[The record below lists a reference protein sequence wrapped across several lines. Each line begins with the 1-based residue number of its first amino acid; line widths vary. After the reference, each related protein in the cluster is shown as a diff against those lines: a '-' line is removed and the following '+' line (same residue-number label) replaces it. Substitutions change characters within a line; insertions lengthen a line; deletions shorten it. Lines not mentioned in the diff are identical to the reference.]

1 MRPSDQALSSVE
13 QIQNLILES
22 ADFEDFLNELARYSA
37 HQVAGDG
44 DDALCGI
51 TLLRDRK
58 AATIGWS
65 SDSAREVDE
74 IQYSL
79 SQGPCLTAAEEEREV
94 HVPDLFEEDRW
105 GPDYANAVASHGL
118 RSVLSLPFNLQGDAK
133 AALNLYSDVPHKF
146 NEISAARARGY
157 TREISQALRL
167 AVRFSLHTDSA
178 TNLRATLESRTV
190 IDIAVGIVMAQNRCS
205 QETAVRILTDASKQ
219 QQRETSRHRRVAG
232 EFGGRRGSPHPLRG
246 AREGSGGLAR
256 LPAGCAAGLPGI
268 GCPRLSRRP

>member
-1 MRPSDQALSSVE
+1 M
-13 QIQNLILES
+13 
-22 ADFEDFLNELARYSA
+22 
-37 HQVAGDG
+37 AGDG

-65 SDSAREVDE
+65 SDSAREVDQ

-94 HVPDLFEEDRW
+94 HVPDLFDEDRW

-118 RSVLSLPFNLQGDAK
+118 RSVLSLPFNLQGDAR

-146 NEISAARARGY
+146 DERASAKARGY

-178 TNLRATLESRTV
+178 ANLRATLESRTT
-190 IDIAVGIVMAQNRCS
+190 IDIAVGIVTQNRCS
-205 QETAVRILTDASKQ
+205 QDTAARILTEASSNSNTKLRDIAKSLVESVGGTGTRTHCQEPDQ
-219 QQRETSRHRRVAG
+219 QAG
-232 EFGGRRGSPHPLRG
+232 
-246 AREGSGGLAR
+246 
-256 LPAGCAAGLPGI
+256 
-268 GCPRLSRRP
+268 

>member
-1 MRPSDQALSSVE
+1 MLPPEEPLSATD

-22 ADFEDFLNELARYSA
+22 ADFEGFLNELARFSA

-44 DDALCGI
+44 EDALCGI

-79 SQGPCLTAAEEEREV
+79 SQGPCLTAAQEHREV
-94 HVPDLFEEDRW
+94 HVPDLLEEDRW
-105 GPDYANAVASHGL
+105 GPDYASAVASHGL

-133 AALNLYSDVPHKF
+133 AALNLYSDVPFKF
-146 NEISAARARGY
+146 DERATAKARGY

-178 TNLRATLESRTV
+178 ANLRATLESRTI
-190 IDIAVGIVMAQNRCS
+190 IDIAIGIVMAQNRCS
-205 QETAVRILTDASKQ
+205 QEAAVSILTEASSNSNTKLRDIAKSLVDSVGGVGTRTHYQ
-219 QQRETSRHRRVAG
+219 EPGQRQADQTA
-232 EFGGRRGSPHPLRG
+232 
-246 AREGSGGLAR
+246 
-256 LPAGCAAGLPGI
+256 
-268 GCPRLSRRP
+268 

>member
-1 MRPSDQALSSVE
+1 MLPPELPLNTTE
-13 QIQNLILES
+13 QVQNLILDS
-22 ADFEDFLNELARYSA
+22 ADFEQFLNELARFSA

-65 SDSAREVDE
+65 NDSAREVDE

-94 HVPDLFEEDRW
+94 NVPDLFEEDRW

-118 RSVLSLPFNLQGDAK
+118 RSVLSLPFNLQGEAK

-146 NEISAARARGY
+146 DERAAAKARGY

-178 TNLRATLESRTV
+178 ANLRATLESRTI

-205 QETAVRILTDASKQ
+205 QDAAVRILTEASSNSNTK
-219 QQRETSRHRRVAG
+219 
-232 EFGGRRGSPHPLRG
+232 LRDIAKSLVDSVG
-246 AREGSGGLAR
+246 GSGTRTHYQEPGKAQ
-256 LPAGCAAGLPGI
+256 AG
-268 GCPRLSRRP
+268 

>member
-1 MRPSDQALSSVE
+1 MLPPQQPLSATDQV
-13 QIQNLILES
+13 QNLILES
-22 ADFEDFLNELARYSA
+22 ADFEDFLNELARFSA
-37 HQVAGDG
+37 HQMAGDG

-94 HVPDLFEEDRW
+94 HVPDLLEENRW
-105 GPDYANAVASHGL
+105 GPDYATAVASHGL
-118 RSVLSLPFNLQGDAK
+118 RSVLSLPFTLQGEAK
-133 AALNLYSDVPHKF
+133 AALNLYSDVPRKF
-146 NEISAARARGY
+146 EGNAAARARDF

-167 AVRFSLHTDSA
+167 AVRFSLHADSA
-178 TNLRATLESRTV
+178 SNLRATLESRTT

-205 QETAVRILTDASKQ
+205 QQAAVEILTEASSNSNTKL
-219 QQRETSRHRRVAG
+219 RDIAKSLVDSV
-232 EFGGRRGSPHPLRG
+232 GGAG
-246 AREGSGGLAR
+246 ARTHYEE
-256 LPAGCAAGLPGI
+256 PGKVSP
-268 GCPRLSRRP
+268 GMRS

>member
-1 MRPSDQALSSVE
+1 MLPPDLPLNTTE
-13 QIQNLILES
+13 QVQNLILDS
-22 ADFEDFLNELARYSA
+22 ADFEQFLNELARFSA
-37 HQVAGDG
+37 HQMAGDG

-94 HVPDLFEEDRW
+94 NVPDLFEEDRW
-105 GPDYANAVASHGL
+105 GPDYANAVAAHGL
-118 RSVLSLPFNLQGDAK
+118 RSVLSLPFNLQGEAK
-133 AALNLYSDVPHKF
+133 AALNLYSDVPRKF
-146 NEISAARARGY
+146 DERAAAKARGY

-178 TNLRATLESRTV
+178 ANLRATLESRTT

-205 QETAVRILTDASKQ
+205 QDAAVRILTEASSNSNTKL
-219 QQRETSRHRRVAG
+219 RNVAKSLV
-232 EFGGRRGSPHPLRG
+232 ESVGGNATRTHYQEPG
-246 AREGSGGLAR
+246 AAQ
-256 LPAGCAAGLPGI
+256 AG
-268 GCPRLSRRP
+268 

>member
-1 MRPSDQALSSVE
+1 MLPPQQPLSATDQV
-13 QIQNLILES
+13 QNLILES
-22 ADFEDFLNELARYSA
+22 ADFEDFLNELARFSA
-37 HQVAGDG
+37 HQMAGDG

-94 HVPDLFEEDRW
+94 HVPDLLEENRW
-105 GPDYANAVASHGL
+105 GPDYATAVASHGL
-118 RSVLSLPFNLQGDAK
+118 RSVLSLPFTLQGEAK
-133 AALNLYSDVPHKF
+133 AALNLYSDVPRKF
-146 NEISAARARGY
+146 EGNAAARARDF

-167 AVRFSLHTDSA
+167 AVRFSLHADSA
-178 TNLRATLESRTV
+178 SNLRATLESRTI

-205 QETAVRILTDASKQ
+205 QQAAVQILTEASSNSNTKL
-219 QQRETSRHRRVAG
+219 RDIAKTLVDSV
-232 EFGGRRGSPHPLRG
+232 GGTG
-246 AREGSGGLAR
+246 ARTHYEE
-256 LPAGCAAGLPGI
+256 PGKVSQ
-268 GCPRLSRRP
+268 GMRS

>member
-1 MRPSDQALSSVE
+1 MLPPEQPLSATE
-13 QIQNLILES
+13 QVQNLILES
-22 ADFEDFLNELARYSA
+22 ADFEAFLNELARFSA
-37 HQVAGDG
+37 HQVAGG
-44 DDALCGI
+44 GEDALCGI

-79 SQGPCLTAAEEEREV
+79 SRGPCLTAAEEEREV

-118 RSVLSLPFNLQGDAK
+118 RSVLSLPFDLPGDAK
-133 AALNLYSDVPHKF
+133 AALNLYSDVPYKF

-205 QETAVRILTDASKQ
+205 QESAVRILTDASSHSNVKLRDIAASLVNSVGGAEARTHFEEPGKVQ
-219 QQRETSRHRRVAG
+219 AG
-232 EFGGRRGSPHPLRG
+232 
-246 AREGSGGLAR
+246 
-256 LPAGCAAGLPGI
+256 
-268 GCPRLSRRP
+268 

>member
-1 MRPSDQALSSVE
+1 MLPPQQPLSATD

-22 ADFEDFLNELARYSA
+22 ADFEDFLNELARFSA
-37 HQVAGDG
+37 HQMAGDG

-94 HVPDLFEEDRW
+94 HVPDLFEENRW

-133 AALNLYSDVPHKF
+133 AALNLYSDVPRKF
-146 NEISAARARGY
+146 DERATARARGY

-178 TNLRATLESRTV
+178 ANLRATLESRTI

-205 QETAVRILTDASKQ
+205 QESAVNILTEASSNSNTKLRDIAKSLVDSVGGTGTRTHYQ
-219 QQRETSRHRRVAG
+219 EPGQRQSDQTA
-232 EFGGRRGSPHPLRG
+232 
-246 AREGSGGLAR
+246 
-256 LPAGCAAGLPGI
+256 
-268 GCPRLSRRP
+268 

>member
-1 MRPSDQALSSVE
+1 MLPSEPNLTTVDQV
-13 QIQNLILES
+13 QNLILES
-22 ADFEDFLNELARYSA
+22 ADFEDFLNELARFSA
-37 HQVAGDG
+37 HQMAGDG

-65 SDSAREVDE
+65 SESAREIDE

-79 SQGPCLTAAEEEREV
+79 SQGPCLTAAEEEKEV
-94 HVPDLFEEDRW
+94 HVPDLFEENRW

-118 RSVLSLPFNLQGDAK
+118 RSVLSLPFSLQGDAK
-133 AALNLYSDVPHKF
+133 AALNLYSDAPHKF
-146 NEISAARARGY
+146 DEKAAERARDY
-157 TREISQALRL
+157 TREVSQALRL

-205 QETAVRILTDASKQ
+205 QDAAVQILTDASSNSNMKLRDIARSLVDSVGGTGTRTHFEEPGPGPGQ
-219 QQRETSRHRRVAG
+219 SRAG
-232 EFGGRRGSPHPLRG
+232 
-246 AREGSGGLAR
+246 
-256 LPAGCAAGLPGI
+256 
-268 GCPRLSRRP
+268 

>member
-1 MRPSDQALSSVE
+1 MLPPEKPLSTTD

-22 ADFEDFLNELARYSA
+22 ADFEDFLNELARFSA
-37 HQVAGDG
+37 HQVAGEG

-94 HVPDLFEEDRW
+94 HVPDLFEENRW
-105 GPDYANAVASHGL
+105 GPAYAKAVASHGL
-118 RSVLSLPFNLQGDAK
+118 RSVLSLPFHLQGEAK
-133 AALNLYSDVPHKF
+133 AALNLYSDVPNKF
-146 NEISAARARGY
+146 DERATAKARGY

-178 TNLRATLESRTV
+178 ANLRATLQSRTI
-190 IDIAVGIVMAQNRCS
+190 IDIAIGIIMAQNRCS
-205 QETAVRILTDASKQ
+205 QEAAVRILTEAASNSNRKL
-219 QQRETSRHRRVAG
+219 RDIATSLVDSVGGAG
-232 EFGGRRGSPHPLRG
+232 TRTHFQE
-246 AREGSGGLAR
+246 
-256 LPAGCAAGLPGI
+256 PGK
-268 GCPRLSRRP
+268 LQADQTA

>member
-1 MRPSDQALSSVE
+1 MLPPDLPLNTTE
-13 QIQNLILES
+13 QVQNLIMDS
-22 ADFEDFLNELARYSA
+22 ADFEQFLNELARFSA
-37 HQVAGDG
+37 HQMAGDG

-94 HVPDLFEEDRW
+94 NVPDLFEEDRW
-105 GPDYANAVASHGL
+105 GPDYANAVAAHGL
-118 RSVLSLPFNLQGDAK
+118 RSVLSLPFNLQGEAK
-133 AALNLYSDVPHKF
+133 AALNLYSDVPQKF
-146 NEISAARARGY
+146 DERAAAKARGY

-178 TNLRATLESRTV
+178 ANLRATLESRTT

-205 QETAVRILTDASKQ
+205 QDAAVRILTEASSNSNTKL
-219 QQRETSRHRRVAG
+219 RNVAKSLVESVGGNASRTHYQEPGAAQAG
-232 EFGGRRGSPHPLRG
+232 
-246 AREGSGGLAR
+246 
-256 LPAGCAAGLPGI
+256 
-268 GCPRLSRRP
+268 

>member
-1 MRPSDQALSSVE
+1 MLPSETPLNSGANHSTGEAPDTDVPVGRID
-13 QIQNLILES
+13 QIQNLILDS
-22 ADFEDFLNELARYSA
+22 ADFEEFLNELARYSA
-37 HQVAGDG
+37 HQVAGSG

-79 SQGPCLTAAEEEREV
+79 SQGPCLTAAKEEREV
-94 HVPDLFEEDRW
+94 YVPDLVEEDRW
-105 GPDYANAVASHGL
+105 GPDYAAAVASHGV
-118 RSVLSLPFNLQGDAK
+118 RSVLSVPFHLQGEAQ
-133 AALNLYSDVPHKF
+133 AALNLYSDVPRKF
-146 NEISAARARGY
+146 DGDVAARARGY

-190 IDIAVGIVMAQNRCS
+190 IDMAIGIVMAQNRCD
-205 QETAVRILTDASKQ
+205 QKTAVRILTDASSNGNVKLRDVAASLVQ
-219 QQRETSRHRRVAG
+219 SVGGTSTRTHY
-232 EFGGRRGSPHPLRG
+232 EEPGRRQ
-246 AREGSGGLAR
+246 AV
-256 LPAGCAAGLPGI
+256 
-268 GCPRLSRRP
+268 

>member
-1 MRPSDQALSSVE
+1 MLPSEQPLSTEMPLGTVE
-13 QIQNLILES
+13 QIQNLILDS
-22 ADFEDFLNELARYSA
+22 ADFEEFLHELARFSA
-37 HQVAGDG
+37 HQVAGSG

-79 SQGPCLTAAEEEREV
+79 SQGPCLTAAQEEREIY
-94 HVPDLFEEDRW
+94 VPDLFEEERW
-105 GPDYANAVASHGL
+105 GADYAQAVASHGL
-118 RSVLSLPFNLQGDAK
+118 RSVLSVPFHLQGEAK

-146 NEISAARARGY
+146 DGDCASRIRGY

-178 TNLRATLESRTV
+178 T
-190 IDIAVGIVMAQNRCS
+190 
-205 QETAVRILTDASKQ
+205 
-219 QQRETSRHRRVAG
+219 
-232 EFGGRRGSPHPLRG
+232 
-246 AREGSGGLAR
+246 
-256 LPAGCAAGLPGI
+256 
-268 GCPRLSRRP
+268 

>member
-1 MRPSDQALSSVE
+1 MLPPQEYPGPASVSTVDQV
-13 QIQNLILES
+13 QNLILDS
-22 ADFEDFLNELARYSA
+22 TDFEEFLNELARFSA
-37 HQVAGDG
+37 HQVAGEG

-74 IQYSL
+74 IQYRL
-79 SQGPCLTAAEEEREV
+79 AQGPCLTAAEEEREV

-146 NEISAARARGY
+146 NDRATAKARGY
-157 TREISQALRL
+157 TR
-167 AVRFSLHTDSA
+167 
-178 TNLRATLESRTV
+178 
-190 IDIAVGIVMAQNRCS
+190 
-205 QETAVRILTDASKQ
+205 
-219 QQRETSRHRRVAG
+219 
-232 EFGGRRGSPHPLRG
+232 
-246 AREGSGGLAR
+246 
-256 LPAGCAAGLPGI
+256 
-268 GCPRLSRRP
+268 